1 MFGHLNLLK
10 DGAQI
15 DGVVL
20 DAKPAPMV
28 RTKTR
33 VSVGV
38 KFDDGETAE
47 FEQDITDYYV
57 AAGEGFKGVL
67 AAAGGADVI
76 PLSFVTGS
84 AIPVRYNPDQ
94 RDKLVIDEPAL
105 HERAL
110 QHWTAGK
117 QAERSRAEE
126 VLARGPSAVDG
137 DDEEHELADDE
148 LSGAFAGSADP
159 TTRLQQLAELHR
171 SGDLS
176 DEEFAAAKRQVLG
189 A

>member
-15 DGVVL
+15 DGVVV

-38 KFDDGETAE
+38 KFDDGRTIE

-57 AAGEGFKGVL
+57 PAGEGFKGVL
-67 AAAGGADVI
+67 AAAGGGDVI
-76 PLSFVTGS
+76 PLSFITGS
-84 AIPVRYNPDQ
+84 AIPVRYDPDK
-94 RDKLVIDEPAL
+94 RDKLVIDEPTL
-105 HERAL
+105 HARAL

-117 QAERSRAEE
+117 QAQRAQAEE
-126 VLARGPSAVDG
+126 VLAHGPSAAN
-137 DDEEHELADDE
+137 DDDDDYGLADDE
-148 LSGAFAGSADP
+148 LSGSFAGAADP
-159 TTRLQQLAELHR
+159 TTRLQQLADMHR

-189 A
+189 G